1 MGGDSSLWCHEFE
14 SQHQSQTPLKE
25 FNRCR
30 QRQIWHWVVEVV
42 KWSVCSPSTTTIW
55 VRISLKPTVLS
66 VKLWLKRTKIQKKG
80 PGLCHLEKLTS
91 SLGQL
96 RQVFLRGSAFCCS
109 YFRSCSTFYEQNKIV
124 LNLSFIGDVYFKSQN
139 LCVQHRLWINLFK
152 VNQNIL
158 FNYKINFK
166 TYRYG
171 IKYQVILLLYLV

>member
-109 YFRSCSTFYEQNKIV
+109 YFRSCSTFYEQNKWLTREKEREREV
-124 LNLSFIGDVYFKSQN
+124 EGQVRESGWESFPRKGIIRQGRKNKDK
-139 LCVQHRLWINLFK
+139 K
-152 VNQNIL
+152 VKWGKKRHISR
-158 FNYKINFK
+158 KC
-166 TYRYG
+166 
-171 IKYQVILLLYLV
+171 